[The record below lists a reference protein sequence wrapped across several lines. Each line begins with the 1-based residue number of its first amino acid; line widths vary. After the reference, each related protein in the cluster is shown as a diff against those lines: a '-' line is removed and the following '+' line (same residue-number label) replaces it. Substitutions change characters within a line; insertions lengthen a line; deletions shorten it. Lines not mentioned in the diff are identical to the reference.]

1 MTVVSAFV
9 LWVIIWFLTL
19 FVVLPIGLTTQ
30 EEAGEVVPGTPA
42 GAPVLTWISGT
53 GQTYRILSGTNL
65 LADFDPLAVHL
76 SNSAPLNVYSGAPD
90 SRPAVFY
97 HVVEE

>member
-1 MTVVSAFV
+1 LVRDHARPSPSA
-9 LWVIIWFLTL
+9 
-19 FVVLPIGLTTQ
+19 TT
-30 EEAGEVVPGTPA
+30 PSNSSRRKRTPA

-65 LADFDPLAVHL
+65 LADFAPLAVHL
-76 SNSAPLNVYSGAPD
+76 ADSAPLNVYSGAPD

-97 HVVEE
+97 RVVEE